1 MAKIEPKIFD
11 ELKTALVS
19 FGDKYFVGE
28 ELNRSK
34 LTDDLRNYDEALL
47 SKLFEVDFIKQH
59 FIKEV
64 AGQKLFQIEQLEEAV
79 LYNDYWD
86 TSYTKYENR
95 VGLASKGKFLQD
107 SQDVVLD
114 FPFKDGVLT
123 ASMTKEDNE
132 DGYDDAFLNEVIE
145 KDEIDRLFDKKVFVN
160 VKRFGDNQTAQH
172 STAQHSTAQ
181 HSTAVDNGI
190 VSFDKEKDN
199 LIIKGNNLLALH
211 TLREKYTGQ
220 IKLIYI
226 DPPYNTGSDSFLY
239 NDRFNH
245 SAWLT
250 FMKNRLEIAR
260 ELLTD
265 DGYIFIQTDDS
276 EQAYLKV
283 LMDSIFGRNQY
294 VNTISVLFKN
304 IAGASGGGQDKRL
317 KKNIEYV
324 TIYSK
329 NRELSRPFN
338 SVYEFKKISNLVQEM
353 REEGVSWKY
362 TSILVDSGTEK
373 YVGSTIDGAGN
384 EIKLYKQENPV
395 IKSISSLMKE
405 ESLTEEQAYDKYG
418 KFAFQTAMPQSSI
431 RPRVMEKWQE
441 LGLGENDLMSIRYVP
456 RTGKNKGVEYQQFYK
471 GNTFRLFAWLKDVSE
486 EIDGTLYKR
495 DALGTFWNFV
505 GETKNVNKEGQ
516 VEFPNG
522 KKPERLLGKIIEM
535 ATEPNDLVLDFFGGS
550 GSTAAATLK
559 LGRNFISIEQMESQV
574 SLEIERLKNVIDG
587 SDQNGLSSDVNWQG
601 GGSFVYA
608 ELFPKNMGYLQDVI
622 HAKNLDELKSVYER
636 MLAGTDT
643 TEPADISFRADL
655 SKIDWMEGFD
665 ENKRLLVKLLD
676 KNGLYYNYSE
686 IDDKNVRDL
695 ISDEDYT
702 FNKNFYEGGD

>member
-11 ELKTALVS
+11 ELKTALSS
-19 FGDKYFVGE
+19 FDGKYFVGE

-34 LTDDLRNYDEALL
+34 LTDDLRNYDETLL

-64 AGQKLFQIEQLEEAV
+64 AGQKLFQIEQLEEVV
-79 LYNDYWD
+79 LYNDYWN

-172 STAQHSTAQ
+172 R
-181 HSTAVDNGI
+181 TAVDNEI

-211 TLREKYTGQ
+211 TLREHYTGK

-260 ELLTD
+260 ELLRE

-283 LMDSIFGRNQY
+283 LMDSIFGSEQY

-304 IAGASGGGQDKRL
+304 IAGASGGGEDKRL
-317 KKNIEYV
+317 KKNVEFITV
-324 TIYSK
+324 YSK
-329 NRELSRPFN
+329 NYEMAVPF
-338 SVYEFKKISNLVQEM
+338 SAVYEKQEISEQL
-353 REEGVSWKY
+353 EEYRAEGKSWKY
-362 TSILVDSGTEK
+362 NNLLLDEGTKE
-373 YVGSTIDGAGN
+373 YVGSTVDGSGD
-384 EIKLYKQENPV
+384 EIRMYKHSNFQIPAISKQMKLEGLSEKDFYEKY
-395 IKSISSLMKE
+395 
-405 ESLTEEQAYDKYG
+405 YDKIYRG
-418 KFAFQTAMPQSSI
+418 TMPQSSI
-431 RPRVMEKWQE
+431 RTRVMDKWGE
-441 LGLGENDLMSIRYVP
+441 LGLTDNPLMSIEYVP
-456 RTGKNKGVEYQQFYK
+456 RSGRNKGKLYKQFYS
-471 GNTFRLFAWLKDVSE
+471 GNKFNLFAWLSDVVE
-486 EIDGTLYKR
+486 VDENGTVYKTQK
-495 DALGTFWNFV
+495 AGTFWNYV

-535 ATEPNDLVLDFFGGS
+535 ASDEGDTVLDFFGGS
-550 GSTAAATLK
+550 GSTAAAAMK
-559 LGRNFISIEQMESQV
+559 MNRKFISLEQMENQV
-574 SLEIERLKNVIDG
+574 QLEINRLNNVIAGKDK
-587 SDQNGLSSDVNWQG
+587 NGLTQDVNWQG

-622 HAKNLDELKSVYER
+622 HAKDFDELKAVYVL
-636 MLAGTDT
+636 MLSGTDT
-643 TEPADISFRADL
+643 DEPADISFRADL
-655 SKIDWMEGFD
+655 TKIDWLQGFD

-702 FNKNFYEGGD
+702 FNKTFYEGGD

>member
-1 MAKIEPKIFD
+1 MATIEPKIFD
-11 ELKTALVS
+11 ELKSALS
-19 FGDKYFVGE
+19 TFGDKYFVGN

-34 LTDDLRNYDEALL
+34 LTDDLRAYDEALL
-47 SKLFEVDFIKQH
+47 SRLFEIDFIKQH
-59 FIKEV
+59 YITEV
-64 AGQKLFQIEQLEEAV
+64 AGQKLFQIEQLQDAI

-95 VGLASKGKFLQD
+95 VGLASDGKFLQD

-123 ASMTKEDNE
+123 ASMTKEDAE

-145 KDEIDRLFDKKVFVN
+145 KDEIDRLFDKKILTN
-160 VKRFGDNQTAQH
+160 VKRYGQASIEQNRTEQID
-172 STAQHSTAQ
+172 
-181 HSTAVDNGI
+181 DRI

-211 TLREKYTGQ
+211 TLADKYVGQ

-226 DPPYNTGSDSFLY
+226 DPPYNTGSDSFAY
-239 NDRFNH
+239 NDKFNH

-260 ELLTD
+260 ELLSD
-265 DGYIFIQTDDS
+265 DGYIFIQTDDT

-283 LMDSIFGRNQY
+283 LMDSVFGRNQY

-304 IAGASGGGQDKRL
+304 IAGASGGGEDKRL
-317 KKNIEYV
+317 KKNIEYI

-329 NRELSRPFN
+329 NRDNSRPLN
-338 SVYEFKKISNLVQEM
+338 SVYEFKKISELVEEM
-353 REEGVSWKY
+353 RNDGVSWKY
-362 TSILVDSGTEK
+362 TSILVDSGIEK
-373 YVGSTIDGAGN
+373 YVGSTVDGAGD
-384 EIKLYKQENPV
+384 EIKLYKQENPI

-405 ESLTEEQAYDKYG
+405 ENISEAQAYDKYG
-418 KFAFQTAMPQSSI
+418 KYAFQTAMPQSSI
-431 RPRVMEKWQE
+431 RPRVMKKWEE
-441 LGLGENDLMSIRYVP
+441 LDLGANDLMSIRYVP

-471 GNTFRLFAWLKDVSE
+471 GESFRLFAWLKDVSE
-486 EIDGTLYKR
+486 EIEGALYKR
-495 DALGTFWNFV
+495 DVLGTFWNFV

-535 ATEPNDLVLDFFGGS
+535 ATNPNDLVLDFFGGS
-550 GSTAAATLK
+550 GSTAAAAMK
-559 LGRNFISIEQMESQV
+559 LSRRFISLEQMENQIK
-574 SLEIERLKNVIDG
+574 LQAERLENVISGEDT
-587 SDQNGLSSDVNWQG
+587 NGLSSDVNWKG

-608 ELFPKNMGYLQDVI
+608 ELFPKNMGYLQDII
-622 HAKNLDELKSVYER
+622 HSSDLTELKAVYDR
-636 MLAGTDT
+636 MLSGIDGSQ
-643 TEPADISFRADL
+643 EPADLSFRADL
-655 SKIDWMEGFD
+655 DKIDWEPSKVKFD
-665 ENKRLLVKLLD
+665 DQKRLLVKLLD

-686 IDDKNVRDL
+686 IDDTIVREFL
-695 ISDEDYT
+695 SEEDIA
-702 FNKNFYEGGD
+702 FNKAFYEGEA

>member
-95 VGLASKGKFLQD
+95 VGLASKGKFVQD

-636 MLAGTDT
+636 MLSGTDT
-643 TEPADISFRADL
+643 DEPADISFRADL